1 MARSADWQPDL
12 YTYLDYR
19 AYLRDYYEAA
29 KENTTYMSFR
39 YLSHRAGF
47 KSPNYVKLV
56 MDGDRNLSTKGAGQ
70 VARALGLKN
79 EARRFFLDLVRF
91 GQSSDV
97 RERNDAFERIG
108 ASQRFRQ
115 ARRLEQEVFEYLSK
129 WYYPVIREMTARQ
142 DFSED
147 PAWIANQL
155 LPKITP
161 TQASEALDLLLS
173 LGMLQRGEDGALERA
188 EPNLTT
194 GHEVE
199 KLAVGN
205 YHRQMMKLSS
215 ESIERVESHRRYLSA
230 TTICIDAETFEAL
243 KERIY
248 EFRERFME
256 ASDSH
261 GEDAMVYQFNL
272 QLFPLNQ
279 EIEESS

>member
-1 MARSADWQPDL
+1 MARSTEWHPDL
-12 YTYLDYR
+12 FSYLDYR

-29 KENTTYMSFR
+29 KEHTTYMSFR

-56 MDGDRNLSTKGAGQ
+56 MDGDRNLSSKGAGQ
-70 VARALGLKN
+70 VAKALGLKS

-91 GQSSDV
+91 SQSTDV

-115 ARRLEQEVFEYLSK
+115 ARRLEQEAFEYLSK
-129 WYYPVIREMTARQ
+129 WYYPVIREMVARP
-142 DFSED
+142 DFEENPD
-147 PAWIANQL
+147 WIANQL

-161 TQASEALDLLLS
+161 TQASEAIDLLLT
-173 LGMLQRGEDGALERA
+173 LGMLERSEDGALERS

-194 GHEVE
+194 GHEVQ

-205 YHRQMMKLSS
+205 YHRQMMQLAS
-215 ESIERVESHRRYLSA
+215 ESIERVESNRRYLSA
-230 TTICIDAETFEAL
+230 TTICIDAETYEDL
-243 KERIY
+243 KARIY

-256 ASDSH
+256 AADSS
-261 GEDAMVYQFNL
+261 GENAMVYQFNL

-279 EIEESS
+279 EIEE